1 MKLVMDTTQLCLS
14 PHSNCFHHHKI
25 PFNFLT
31 ILFQYEIAAA
41 DRLSA
46 QIPRLTDVTRSTRV
60 HLTGLLPATSYTARV
75 RAFTVRGAGP
85 WSPDLRFQ
93 TRPSAL
99 RDMPQPR
106 VYATGPREAQLVW
119 QTSQGQA
126 NYWDKFAC
134 SFAPAGTPNYQVGLF
149 RVPNVQYKYIMCFAG
164 GARIP
169 RL

>member
-1 MKLVMDTTQLCLS
+1 MNVPANKQ
-14 PHSNCFHHHKI
+14 
-25 PFNFLT
+25 PFIHL
-31 ILFQYEIAAA
+31 QYEIAAA

-75 RAFTVRGAGP
+75 RAFTARGAGP
-85 WSPDLRFQ
+85 WSLDLRFQ
-93 TRPSAL
+93 TRPTSLAL
-99 RDMPQPR
+99 RDQPNPQ

-134 SFAPAGTPNYQVGLF
+134 RWTPTGKTQQYQV
-149 RVPNVQYKYIMCFAG
+149 RRAG
-164 GARIP
+164 EKAGKFD
-169 RL
+169 